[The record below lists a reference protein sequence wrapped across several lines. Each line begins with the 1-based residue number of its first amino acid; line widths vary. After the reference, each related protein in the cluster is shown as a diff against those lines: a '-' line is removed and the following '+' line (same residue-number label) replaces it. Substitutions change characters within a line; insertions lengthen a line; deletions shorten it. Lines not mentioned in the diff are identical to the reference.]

1 VEPVADAPL
10 DDLPAFM
17 FLLFGLHCFPSFE
30 RGIGNFQTNQEGTG
44 TTVAKSGVE
53 VSNMEEFETLL
64 QQLAALNHERRL
76 LHARDENGL
85 PSHPLNVAY
94 RAALEADWRAE
105 NPRKKKFDLTRA
117 IDRGEIPNLE
127 TIKAEMSA
135 AAERWAKETIHDP
148 KELTE
153 NRLFELAVGLP
164 VPAADEW
171 QQIGDVWESTYR
183 SQSYAASKYANAK
196 AHLIADKAVFYGVE
210 ASVERY
216 GEGASVGYRVK
227 ARTTPTGAEILRRKP
242 DVPVEE
248 WVAACNRR
256 GVNPRVY
263 NPFLPY
269 EVDA

>member
-1 VEPVADAPL
+1 MKV
-10 DDLPAFM
+10 LPAYV
-17 FLLFGLHCFPSFE
+17 FLLFGLHCISSFE

-44 TTVAKSGVE
+44 TTVAKDGAGGL
-53 VSNMEEFETLL
+53 SNMEEFEALL
-64 QQLAALNHERRL
+64 AELDRLNHERRL

-94 RAALEADWRAE
+94 RAALEADWRAA
-105 NPRKKKFDLTRA
+105 NPKKKLPKNDAKLFDGA
-117 IDRGEIPNLE
+117 PNAQRILSEHSEAADHWVNDNIYQPLAQTE
-127 TIKAEMSA
+127 TALCA
-135 AAERWAKETIHDP
+135 A
-148 KELTE
+148 
-153 NRLFELAVGLP
+153 AVGLP
-164 VPAADEW
+164 VPPADEW

-183 SQSYAASKYANAK
+183 SQSYGASKYANAK

-210 ASVERY
+210 ASVEGY
-216 GEGASVGYRVK
+216 EFGYRVK

-242 DVPVEE
+242 DVPVKE
-248 WVAACNRR
+248 WVEACARR

>member
-1 VEPVADAPL
+1 
-10 DDLPAFM
+10 
-17 FLLFGLHCFPSFE
+17 
-30 RGIGNFQTNQEGTG
+30 
-44 TTVAKSGVE
+44 
-53 VSNMEEFETLL
+53 MEEFEALL
-64 QQLAALNHERRL
+64 ANLAALNHERRL

-94 RAALEADWRAE
+94 RAALEADWRAA
-105 NPRKKKFDLTRA
+105 NPKKKLPADRQKLFNGAPNAEA
-117 IDRGEIPNLE
+117 I
-127 TIKAEMSA
+127 TAEHSA
-135 AAERWAKETIHDP
+135 AGERWAEDNIFSP
-148 KELTE
+148 INRTE
-153 NRLFELAVGLP
+153 NRLFELAIGLP

-183 SQSYAASKYANAK
+183 SQSYGASKYANAS
-196 AHLIADKAVFYGVE
+196 AHGIADKAVFYGVE

-242 DVPVEE
+242 DVPVKD
-248 WVAACNRR
+248 WVAACARR

>member
-1 VEPVADAPL
+1 
-10 DDLPAFM
+10 
-17 FLLFGLHCFPSFE
+17 
-30 RGIGNFQTNQEGTG
+30 
-44 TTVAKSGVE
+44 
-53 VSNMEEFETLL
+53 MEEFEALL
-64 QQLAALNHERRL
+64 QQLDRLNHERRL

-94 RAALEADWRAE
+94 REALEADWRAA
-105 NPRKKKFDLTRA
+105 NPKRVW
-117 IDRGEIPNLE
+117 RGVEKALSADQIPNHAAIMRE
-127 TIKAEMSA
+127 HSA
-135 AAERWAKETIHDP
+135 AAKKWLERTISAPLRETE
-148 KELTE
+148 K
-153 NRLFELAVGLP
+153 RLFELAVGLP
-164 VPAADEW
+164 VPAGEDW

-183 SQSYAASKYANAK
+183 SQSYGASKYANAS
-196 AHLIADKAVFYGVE
+196 AHAIADKAVFYGVE

-242 DVPVEE
+242 DVPVKD
-248 WVAACNRR
+248 WVAACARR

>member
-1 VEPVADAPL
+1 
-10 DDLPAFM
+10 
-17 FLLFGLHCFPSFE
+17 
-30 RGIGNFQTNQEGTG
+30 
-44 TTVAKSGVE
+44 
-53 VSNMEEFETLL
+53 MEEFEALL
-64 QQLAALNHERRL
+64 KELDRLNHERRL

-94 RAALEADWRAE
+94 RAALEADWRAA
-105 NPRKKKFDLTRA
+105 NPKKKLPADRQKLFDGAPNAEA
-117 IDRGEIPNLE
+117 IRLE
-127 TIKAEMSA
+127 HSA

-148 KELTE
+148 KELIE

-164 VPAADEW
+164 VPAGEDW
-171 QQIGDVWESTYR
+171 HQIGDVWESTYR

-196 AHLIADKAVFYGVE
+196 AHLIADKAVFYGLE

-227 ARTTPTGAEILRRKP
+227 ARTTPTGAEVLRRKP
-242 DVPVEE
+242 DVPVKD
-248 WVAACNRR
+248 WVAACWKR

-269 EVDA
+269 DD